1 MTAIYKR
8 EIRAFFTSMTGWLF
22 MAVNFFMLG
31 IYFVVYNL
39 MLGYPTISYV
49 LQSVVLIFN
58 MTIPILTM
66 RSLSEERKN

>member
-39 MLGYPTISYV
+39 MLGYPTI
-49 LQSVVLIFN
+49 
-58 MTIPILTM
+58 
-66 RSLSEERKN
+66 